1 MTHVVSVRMP
11 KAKLAA
17 LDRRAA
23 DSGLDRTSYLLRLV
37 DQDLARP
44 VNGSRRRFASLNL
57 LGKFRS
63 QGSTNVEVR
72 AALKARHE
80 KDR

>member
-1 MTHVVSVRMP
+1 MRMP
-11 KAKLAA
+11 KTKIAA

-23 DSGLDRTSYLLRLV
+23 DAGLDRTQYLLRLL
-37 DQDLARP
+37 DQDLAKP
-44 VNGSRRRFASLNL
+44 ANGSNRRFASVHL

-72 AALKARHE
+72 AALKARNE